1 MKMNNQNT
9 ILNPQAKSVAVNAAP
24 RFIIAGGGTGGH
36 IFPAIAIAN
45 AIKKQLP
52 HAEILFV
59 GALGKMEMEKVPAAG
74 YQIKGI
80 TIAGLNRSSL
90 LKNIG
95 LPYKL
100 MKSFMQVKEIFKTF
114 TPTAVIGVGGY
125 SSYPVLKYAQHKGI
139 KTFLHESN
147 SFAGKS
153 NKMLAKKATA
163 VFTATA
169 GMETFFPVEK
179 IIITGNPIRQ
189 VLQSNKIN
197 KKEALQFFNLAENK
211 KTVLSVGGSLGAQS
225 INEALSKNL
234 NAFDENNLQLIWQ
247 TGTGFIN
254 HAKELAAGKENI
266 YVADFITKMEFA
278 YAAADV
284 VISRSGAMALSELAV
299 MKKPSIFVP
308 YPFAAEDHQTANAK
322 KLVDEQAALMVK
334 NSEVNEQLMPTLLN
348 LCADE
353 NLQKTLAANIGL
365 QAKEN
370 ADEKIVNEIFKKIGI
385 AV

>member
-1 MKMNNQNT
+1 MNNQNT
-9 ILNPQAKSVAVNAAP
+9 ILNPQAKSVAVNAVP